1 MTGINSDKLSQEICN
16 KSDCHSFYL
25 ADINQIKKVLP
36 NLISNNDLI
45 ISQGAGD
52 ISKYKEKLKSI
63 IQGVSNE

>member
-16 KSDCHSFYL
+16 KSDCHSLYL
-25 ADINQIKKVLP
+25 ADINLIEKVLP

-52 ISKYKEKLKSI
+52 ISKYTEKLKSI
-63 IQGVSNE
+63 IQGLLDE